1 MMAPMVAA
9 NARDSLS
16 VSRLLVALAAACL
29 LSSCADGKRPPAPT
43 GSGQTRTVQ
52 DFVRALEANKISIK
66 QHSETDC
73 ALFFSGCKKGHHLYL
88 NSLEEWIE
96 VYEFDSAASAAA
108 AYPKGSHT
116 IPLSGR
122 DVKVAFKDN
131 LALFVYDQHSQW
143 PDVWRVWQAWQ

>member
-1 MMAPMVAA
+1 MMAPMAERNTTRGVG
-9 NARDSLS
+9 
-16 VSRLLVALAAACL
+16 RLLAALAAACL
-29 LSSCADGKRPPAPT
+29 LSACGDGKRPVAPT
-43 GSGQTRTVQ
+43 SSAQTRSVR

-73 ALFFSGCKKGHHLYL
+73 ALFFSGCKKGHHLYP

-96 VYEFDSAASAAA
+96 VYEFDSAASAEA

-143 PDVWRVWQAWQ
+143 PDVWRVWQGWQ